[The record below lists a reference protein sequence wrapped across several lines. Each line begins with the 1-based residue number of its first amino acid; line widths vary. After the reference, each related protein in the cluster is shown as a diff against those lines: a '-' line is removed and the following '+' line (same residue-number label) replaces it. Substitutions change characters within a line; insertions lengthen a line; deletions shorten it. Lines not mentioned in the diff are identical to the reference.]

1 MKKDEIIMLL
11 VILIATFLA
20 AIIGFIIGSLPAQE
34 KYKLYYENSVTYIER
49 VK

>member
-1 MKKDEIIMLL
+1 MKNDLILLIIIMIS
-11 VILIATFLA
+11 VFLA
-20 AIIGFIIGSLPAQE
+20 AFVGFIMGSLPVQE